1 MAKNC
6 GKEFEK
12 QIREQF
18 EAIPNV
24 SVDRINDNVGYSGAY
39 NIADLIVYRKPYK
52 YYIECK
58 SIKGTSF
65 PFGNINEKALRD
77 LQYQEILAG
86 VGCYLLIWFIDLD
99 LTICISA
106 REVYEKIHCY
116 NKKSIGVK
124 SFNDFDFIE
133 VQGTKKRKYYKYN
146 LVELLNKLDGEMSW
160 RN

>member
-1 MAKNC
+1 MAKNR
-6 GKEFEK
+6 GKKFEQIIRQQFE
-12 QIREQF
+12 QIR
-18 EAIPNV
+18 NV
-24 SVDRINDNVGYSGAY
+24 SVDRINDNVGYEGAY
-39 NIADLIVYRKPYK
+39 SIADLIVYRKPYK

-65 PFGNINEKALRD
+65 PFSNINEKALRD
-77 LQYQEILAG
+77 LQYQQILSG
-86 VGCYLLIWFIDLD
+86 VGCYFLIWFVALD

-106 REVYEKIHCY
+106 REIYEKMY
-116 NKKSIGVK
+116 AWDKKSIGVS
-124 SFNDFDFIE
+124 SFKDFDFIE

>member
-1 MAKNC
+1 MAKNH

-12 QIREQF
+12 QLRQQF

-39 NIADLIVYRKPYK
+39 NIADLIVYRKPHK

-58 SIKGTSF
+58 SVKGTSF

-77 LQYQEILAG
+77 LVVQQLIPG
-86 VGCYLLIWFIDLD
+86 VGCYFIIWFIDLD
-99 LTICISA
+99 LTIAMTATEI
-106 REVYEKIHCY
+106 YEKMYCQ
-116 NKKSIGVK
+116 NLKSIGVK
-124 SFNDFDFIE
+124 SFTKFEYIE
-133 VQGTKKRKYYKYN
+133 ISGIKKRKYFKYN
-146 LVELLNKLDGEMSW
+146 LTELLNRLDGEIRW

>member
-1 MAKNC
+1 MAKNH

-12 QIREQF
+12 QLRQQF

-58 SIKGTSF
+58 SVKGTSF
-65 PFGNINEKALRD
+65 PFANINEKALRD
-77 LQYQEILAG
+77 LVVQELIAG
-86 VGCYLLIWFIDLD
+86 VGCYFIIWYIDLD
-99 LTICISA
+99 LTIVISA
-106 REVYEKIHCY
+106 REIYEKMYCQ
-116 NKKSIGVK
+116 NFKSIGVK
-124 SFNDFDFIE
+124 SFTKFEYIE
-133 VQGTKKRKYYKYN
+133 VSGKKKRKFFNYN
-146 LVELLNKLDGEMSW
+146 LTELLNRLDGEILW